1 MQHTRPY
8 QFHADLAA
16 ELIRHGWRA
25 LPDNGT
31 QLVDGGPNP
40 KYPLIT
46 LRKFRTD
53 KWDVDCSRAVL
64 TVNGDSC
71 YSVKSKVHVVDL
83 KRPLWKR
90 TLQRWFGAAVMGLI
104 NEHDKIRQLRE
115 TQLRK
120 AQKDRQA
127 IQQIHPCSD
136 RVAETL
142 RMRCNIRQTES
153 GLSLHAHLMHRY
165 ETFQDP
171 QAIALFIQLVNH
183 IESKDPN
190 SLVDL

>member
-8 QFHADLAA
+8 HFTPELADELA
-16 ELIRHGWRA
+16 RHGWRA
-25 LPDNGT
+25 FPDGGLNYI
-31 QLVDGGPNP
+31 DGGPHP

-46 LRKFRTD
+46 LRKFCTETYEES
-53 KWDVDCSRAVL
+53 SRAVL
-64 TVNGDSC
+64 EVNGDSC

-115 TQLRK
+115 NQLRN
-120 AQKDRQA
+120 AAKDRQA